1 LTKVLESHTDN
12 FDGIQ
17 KCFDEIHKGMGLM
30 REMNESLSKRIEFL
44 ERQGEQDGY
53 RN

>member
-1 LTKVLESHTDN
+1 
-12 FDGIQ
+12 
-17 KCFDEIHKGMGLM
+17 MGLM

-53 RN
+53 RNWYNNFRQMVKA